1 LKIDNWTG
9 METTNTIEQAL
20 AEQQLPFMD
29 DAAKSVVE

>member
-1 LKIDNWTG
+1 
-9 METTNTIEQAL
+9 METTNTIEEQAL

>member
-1 LKIDNWTG
+1 
-9 METTNTIEQAL
+9 METTNTIIEEQAL